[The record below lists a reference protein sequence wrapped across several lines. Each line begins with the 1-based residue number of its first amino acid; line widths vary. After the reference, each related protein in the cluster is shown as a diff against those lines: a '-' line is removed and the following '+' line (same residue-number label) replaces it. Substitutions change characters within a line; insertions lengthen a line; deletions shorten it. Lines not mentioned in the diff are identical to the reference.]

1 LNLHRREGLVTDVPG
16 PLLFSK
22 KMAGGWLIATIPPMA
37 QCSMDGHPLP
47 GGGCKENSCGLGD
60 GMGGEADF
68 STALL
73 TKCVSSFGRNDGSVD
88 LEEKGAVELE
98 EKTDNGK
105 SKCKDEMRGF
115 FPIRLRSGS
124 E

>member
-1 LNLHRREGLVTDVPG
+1 MGT
-16 PLLFSK
+16 
-22 KMAGGWLIATIPPMA
+22 
-37 QCSMDGHPLP
+37 PLP
-47 GGGCKENSCGLGD
+47 GGGCEENSFGLGD

-73 TKCVSSFGRNDGSVD
+73 TKCVSSFGRNDGAVD
-88 LEEKGAVELE
+88 LE

-105 SKCKDEMRGF
+105 SKSKCKCGGSS
-115 FPIRLRSGS
+115 LRS

>member
-1 LNLHRREGLVTDVPG
+1 MGIHDASLEEP
-16 PLLFSK
+16 
-22 KMAGGWLIATIPPMA
+22 IASRAHPWAKPVGVA
-37 QCSMDGHPLP
+37 EQSLDG
-47 GGGCKENSCGLGD
+47 CGLGD
-60 GMGGEADF
+60 GTGGEADF

-73 TKCVSSFGRNDGSVD
+73 TKCVSSFGRNDGAVD
-88 LEEKGAVELE
+88 LE

-115 FPIRLRSGS
+115 FPIRRRSGS